1 MEAKP
6 QNYSSGNERRRCYRN
21 SAHAKAKR
29 GTVNYIIYIRHRAT
43 RELNKMELKF
53 NSVGQLTSFIN
64 DLPGTLE
71 LISYERDKSVP
82 RPKRS

>member
-1 MEAKP
+1 M
-6 QNYSSGNERRRCYRN
+6 
-21 SAHAKAKR
+21 
-29 GTVNYIIYIRHRAT
+29 NYIIYIRHRAT

-53 NSVGQLTSFIN
+53 SSVGQLTSFIN

>member
-1 MEAKP
+1 M
-6 QNYSSGNERRRCYRN
+6 
-21 SAHAKAKR
+21 
-29 GTVNYIIYIRHRAT
+29 NYIIYIRHRAT
-43 RELNKMELKF
+43 RELNRLELKF
-53 NSVGQLTSFIN
+53 NSVGQLTGFIN

>member
-1 MEAKP
+1 M
-6 QNYSSGNERRRCYRN
+6 
-21 SAHAKAKR
+21 
-29 GTVNYIIYIRHRAT
+29 NYIIYIRHRAT
-43 RELNKMELKF
+43 RELNKLELKF

-82 RPKRS
+82 RPKRSERV

>member
-1 MEAKP
+1 MRP
-6 QNYSSGNERRRCYRN
+6 Q
-21 SAHAKAKR
+21 AM
-29 GTVNYIIYIRHRAT
+29 NYIIYIRHRAT
-43 RELNKMELKF
+43 RELNKLELKF

-82 RPKRS
+82 RPKRSERL

>member
-1 MEAKP
+1 M
-6 QNYSSGNERRRCYRN
+6 
-21 SAHAKAKR
+21 
-29 GTVNYIIYIRHRAT
+29 NYIIYIRHRAT
-43 RELNKMELKF
+43 RELNRLELKF
-53 NSVGQLTSFIN
+53 NSVGQLRGFMN